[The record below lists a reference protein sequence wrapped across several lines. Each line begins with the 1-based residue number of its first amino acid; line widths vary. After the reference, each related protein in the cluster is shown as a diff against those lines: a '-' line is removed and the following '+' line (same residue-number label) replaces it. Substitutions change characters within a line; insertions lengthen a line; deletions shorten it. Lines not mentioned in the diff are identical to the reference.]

1 MSLIVD
7 YLLSSHVESLSSM
20 SSRRYITRLYEDDD
34 YLVYWAD
41 CVRTIRL
48 FEAVLSLLVPYWLA
62 ATCADQSEA
71 IIQISLSQ
79 LPDRHLHQFDVK
91 SCEVVTEEISPCFQC
106 KCLQM

>member
-1 MSLIVD
+1 MFDLI
-7 YLLSSHVESLSSM
+7 
-20 SSRRYITRLYEDDD
+20 IPGGN
-34 YLVYWAD
+34 
-41 CVRTIRL
+41 VRTIRL

-79 LPDRHLHQFDVK
+79 LPDRHCHQFDIK